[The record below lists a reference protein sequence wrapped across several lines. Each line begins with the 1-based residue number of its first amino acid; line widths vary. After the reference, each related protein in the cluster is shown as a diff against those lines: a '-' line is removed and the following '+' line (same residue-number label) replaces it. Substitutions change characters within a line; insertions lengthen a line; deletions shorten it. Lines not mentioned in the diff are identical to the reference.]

1 MNGRFKIDVIELRKA
16 IVTDTQTNK
25 VYKCK
30 VEPYHRTDKD
40 GNRVARRQVK
50 VLGIPKIS
58 QSSGVVQVPT
68 TIDKATGKQ
77 KLKVTFYSNLDG
89 KKSTGGD
96 FNAEFI

>member
-1 MNGRFKIDVIELRKA
+1 MERYKIEVIALREA
-16 IVTDTQTNK
+16 VVTDTKNNK
-25 VYKCK
+25 TYKCK
-30 VEPYHRTDKD
+30 VEPYHRTTKD
-40 GNRVARRQVK
+40 GNRVVRRQVK
-50 VLGIPKIS
+50 VLGIPSIS

-68 TIDKATGKQ
+68 TIDKTTGKQ